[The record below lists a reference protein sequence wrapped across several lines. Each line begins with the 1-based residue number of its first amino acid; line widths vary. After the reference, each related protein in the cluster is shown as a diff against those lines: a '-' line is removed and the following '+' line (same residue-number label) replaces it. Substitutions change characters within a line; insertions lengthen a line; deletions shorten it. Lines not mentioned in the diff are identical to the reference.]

1 MFDANDFV
9 KIIEKTL
16 AEGVSKSSD
25 AKVTLGVASLGEL
38 LSQKLS
44 EGINKSSESLEA
56 TDDSAENQPNEIYQA
71 DPVPDISGVVE
82 NIDQNSV
89 PNPIRPPGKKV
100 PTTGQALQELHAA
113 NLAAFTNQLAE
124 APFWHILPA
133 GENDA
138 AKASG
143 LFDARNG
150 NLYPP
155 DAVTA
160 LGQFLAQHPFTYVQA
175 RDGKKVL
182 ATLHSAT
189 RLLWNHE
196 TSGSAYTVGDGK
208 AVLQAGS
215 WAGLAD
221 WNLPS
226 KPQLEAFAK
235 AANNP
240 HRKGQAYRMSTESN
254 QEGVYWLTKGGRCD
268 VDDGYWG
275 VSPSA
280 SASIFACHPI
290 LQNMPDAELFFQL
303 IERGWQLRSATD
315 GTIFTPSPPPA
326 DARWRGLSLEQLLA
340 TWAKEGLRLRAP
352 GEKAILLSPQDF
364 YLPHHLAELDYTPC
378 RLPKLD
384 RAQLTDPEKG
394 LWELWGTDAAEL
406 KRLELVARDP
416 GRDVQRRA
424 VAIDFGTSST
434 VVAIDTASGARQLLR
449 IGARD
454 FFEDIKPEHFENPT
468 VLECLDFKAFHDAW
482 TASAYRPALDWNWM
496 RTTHEAQ
503 ASLRDN
509 PGDSTILATI
519 LPRLKQ
525 WALRD
530 SEHHRVRLT
539 DRQGHEM
546 ELPQHTERN
555 PVRGQP
561 LQVSS
566 TDPFDPVELF
576 AWYLGMAINWRG
588 GSLFLKYYLSFP
600 VKYPKEVKERILASF
615 RRGLQRSLPRTL
627 IEHHPQVLND
637 FEVNNLASEPAAY
650 AAAALPHLGID
661 PTDEGVPYAVFDFGG
676 GTSDFDFG
684 LLRWATPQ
692 EEAQGYEQVFE
703 HLASSGDK
711 FLGGE
716 NLLEHLVYQSFQHT
730 LEVLR
735 KERIQFTKPMQAEEF
750 AGSEAFLA
758 PTQAAQTNTIMLAAK
773 LRPFMEGEGADL
785 PSQIKLDLIDVNGQK
800 RTCELTLD
808 GQALDALLAQH
819 MRAGVEMF
827 LYELAQLRP
836 QLPANAPIHLLLA
849 GNGSRSRHIKALF
862 DPEGALWGNLLTTA
876 FGDAPPDIVVHAP
889 LPMDATNPHAP
900 TTKTGV
906 ALGLL
911 SLVPGENTLLLN
923 HVHARHDGQA
933 PFDWFVGKLHRKTFD
948 PSLLPGATY
957 GEWRELGPL
966 QQGVF
971 NLFVTNSRRA
981 HTGLQ
986 EGHPELK
993 KYRFDFDAAPPGA
1006 RLFARAVKPH
1016 VLELV
1021 AVADISQLEG
1031 AAVRTV
1037 PLE

>member
-1 MFDANDFV
+1 MT
-9 KIIEKTL
+9 KPIKTM
-16 AEGVSKSSD
+16 SF
-25 AKVTLGVASLGEL
+25 
-38 LSQKLS
+38 LS
-44 EGINKSSESLEA
+44 EI
-56 TDDSAENQPNEIYQA
+56 
-71 DPVPDISGVVE
+71 
-82 NIDQNSV
+82 
-89 PNPIRPPGKKV
+89 
-100 PTTGQALQELHAA
+100 HAS
-113 NLAAFTNQLAE
+113 NLADFINCLEETS
-124 APFWHILPA
+124 FWHILPA
-133 GENDA
+133 GETDV

-143 LFDARNG
+143 LFDASQG

-155 DAVTA
+155 AATTVAA
-160 LGQFLAQHPFTYVQA
+160 LGQFLAQHPFVYVEA
-175 RDGKKVL
+175 VDGNKVL

-189 RLLWNHE
+189 RLLWNNE
-196 TSGSAYTVGDGK
+196 TSGNWHTVADSK
-208 AVLQAGS
+208 PILQAGR
-215 WAGLAD
+215 WAGLAG
-221 WNLPS
+221 WSLPS
-226 KPQLEAFAK
+226 KQQLEAFAK
-235 AANNP
+235 AGGNP
-240 HRKGQAYRMSTESN
+240 YRKGQAYRLANVSGGENMC
-254 QEGVYWLTKGGRCD
+254 WLTTEGRCD
-268 VDDGYWG
+268 TDNGYWG
-275 VSPSA
+275 VSPSTA
-280 SASIFACHPI
+280 FIFACHP
-290 LQNMPDAELFFQL
+290 LWQKVPDAEVFTQL
-303 IERGWQLRSATD
+303 IAYGWQLRSAASGAT
-315 GTIFTPSPPPA
+315 FTPPPA
-326 DARWRGLSLEQLLA
+326 DVRWRGLSVEALLA
-340 TWAKEGLRLRAP
+340 TWAKEGLRLRPYGKEAS
-352 GEKAILLSPQDF
+352 LLSPQDF
-364 YLPHHLAELDYTPC
+364 YLPHQLAELDYTPC

-406 KRLELVARDP
+406 KNLDLVARDP

-434 VVAIDTASGARQLLR
+434 VVAMDTASGARQLLR

-454 FFEDIKPEHFENPT
+454 FFEDIKPAHFENPT
-468 VLECLDFKAFHDAW
+468 VLECLDFQAFHDAW
-482 TASAYRPALDWNWM
+482 TANAYRPALDWNWM
-496 RTTHEAQ
+496 RATHEAQ

-509 PGDSTILATI
+509 PGDTAILASI

-530 SEHHRVRLT
+530 NAHRRVRLT
-539 DRQGHEM
+539 DRQGHEL
-546 ELPQHTERN
+546 ELQQHTERN

-588 GSLFLKYYLSFP
+588 RGLFLKYYLSFP
-600 VKYPKEVKERILASF
+600 VKYERAVKERILASF

-637 FEVNNLASEPAAY
+637 FEVNDLASEPAAY

-676 GTSDFDFG
+676 GTTDFDFG
-684 LLRWATPQ
+684 LLRWATKQ
-692 EEAQGYEQVFE
+692 EEDQGYEQVFE
-703 HLASSGDK
+703 HLASSGDN

-716 NLLEHLVYQSFQHT
+716 NLLEHLVYQSFQRN

-735 KERIQFTKPMQAEEF
+735 KERIQFTAPMQADAF

-773 LRPFMEGEGADL
+773 LRPFLEGEGNNL
-785 PSQIKLDLIDVNGQK
+785 PSQLKLDLIDVNGQK

-808 GQALDALLAQH
+808 AQALDALLAQH
-819 MRAGVEMF
+819 MRAGVAMF

-849 GNGSRSRHIKALF
+849 GNGSRSRHIQALF
-862 DPEGALWGNLLTTA
+862 DPEGALWGDLLTTA

-889 LPMDATNPHAP
+889 LPMDEAKPHAP

-933 PFDWFVGKLHRKTFD
+933 PFDWFIGRLYRKTFD
-948 PSLLPGATY
+948 PSLVPGATY
-957 GEWRELGPL
+957 GAWHELGPL

-981 HTGLQ
+981 HTGLP

-993 KYRFDFDAAPPGA
+993 KHRLDFPAAPANA
-1006 RLFARAVKPH
+1006 RLFARAVGPH
-1016 VLELV
+1016 LLEL
-1021 AVADISQLEG
+1021 APATGTAPEED
-1031 AAVRTV
+1031 AVRRQLA
-1037 PLE
+1037 LE